1 MVPTRTQLENLSKD
15 ELIVLSLEIF
25 NNDIN
30 AKFSELN
37 DRFNNFQAKYEMV
50 NSNPST
56 SRRCNENL
64 LERITQLERNN
75 LNNTQYKRRETL
87 NPVPCDT
94 VDDVLEQ
101 SVCQTL
107 SLTGVSIEP
116 DDLQACHRMRKKD

>member
-1 MVPTRTQLENLSKD
+1 MENLSKD
-15 ELIVLSLEIF
+15 ELIVLNLEIF

-37 DRFNNFQAKYEMV
+37 DRFNDFPAKYEMV

-56 SRRCNENL
+56 SRCCNESL
-64 LERITQLERNN
+64 LERITQLARNN
-75 LNNTQYKRRETL
+75 LNNTQYKRRQTL

-94 VDDVLEQ
+94 LDDVLEQ

-107 SLTGVSIEP
+107 SLTGVSVEP
-116 DDLQACHRMRKKD
+116 DNLQACHRMRKKD